1 MEKINWGILGLGEIA
16 HKFSEGFIETSNA
29 KLLAVASKDQEK
41 SKKFKDQFNL
51 ESKYLFNS
59 YEELIN
65 CEEVDVIYIALPNF
79 LHHEWALKSIKNKKH
94 ILVEK
99 PVTLNLKEI
108 KNIEKNLNNEKI
120 FFGEAFMYRYHPQIN
135 LVIDIIENNE
145 IGNLLS
151 MKSQFGINLL
161 SKKKFWFFN
170 KKKKIDPNSRL
181 FSKKLGGGCILDLG
195 CYPSSFSLLISSLAS
210 NKDNLEI
217 KLSNIF
223 REMGETNVDVD
234 CYAKIIFG
242 DNFFSEIYAS
252 FKKDL
257 GRKTEIYGE
266 KGSIL
271 INDSWFGSK
280 SIIKKDYK
288 GEQVININNIK
299 KSIYSYQIE
308 NISEVIL
315 NNLYEPKFPG
325 ISLNES
331 IMNMKIIEDWQNA

>member
-1 MEKINWGILGLGEIA
+1 MGNINWGILGLGDIA
-16 HKFSEGFIETSNA
+16 HTFSKGFEETSNA
-29 KLLAVASKDQEK
+29 KLLAVASKDLEK
-41 SKKFKDQFNL
+41 LNKFKNKFNI
-51 ESKYLFNS
+51 ENKFLFNN
-59 YEELIN
+59 YEDLIN
-65 CEEVDVIYIALPNF
+65 CNEVDIIYIALPNF
-79 LHHEWALKSIKNKKH
+79 LHHHWALKCIRNKKH
-94 ILVEK
+94 VLVEK

-108 KNIEKNLNNEKI
+108 KNIKKNLNDEKI
-120 FFGEAFMYRYHPQIN
+120 FFGEAFMYRYHPQIEAV
-135 LVIDIIENNE
+135 LEVIRNND
-145 IGNLLS
+145 IGNLLN
-151 MKSQFGINLL
+151 MKSQFGNNLL
-161 SKKKFWFFN
+161 SKRKFWFFN

-210 NKDNLEI
+210 KKDKPEI
-217 KLSNIF
+217 KVLNVF
-223 REMGETNVDVD
+223 REIGETNVDVD
-234 CYAKIIFG
+234 SYAKVIFG

-257 GRKTEIYGE
+257 GRKTEIHGE
-266 KGSIL
+266 KGSIV
-271 INDSWFGSK
+271 INDSWLGSE
-280 SIIKKDYK
+280 SIIKKDCK

-308 NISEVIL
+308 NISEVIQ

>member
-1 MEKINWGILGLGEIA
+1 MDNINWGILGLGDIA
-16 HKFSEGFIETSNA
+16 HTFSKGFEDTSNA
-29 KLLAVASKDQEK
+29 KLLAVASKDLEK
-41 SKKFKDQFNL
+41 LNKFKDKFNV
-51 ESKYLFNS
+51 ENKFLFND
-59 YEELIN
+59 YEDLIK
-65 CEEVDVIYIALPNF
+65 CKEVDIIYIALPNF
-79 LHHEWALKSIKNKKH
+79 LHHHWALKSIRSKKH
-94 ILVEK
+94 TLVEK

-108 KNIEKNLNNEKI
+108 ENIKKNLNGEKI
-120 FFGEAFMYRYHPQIN
+120 FFGEAFMYRYHPQIETILN
-135 LVIDIIENNE
+135 IIKNND
-145 IGNLLS
+145 IGNLLN
-151 MKSQFGINLL
+151 MKSQFGTNLL

-170 KKKKIDPNSRL
+170 KKKKIDPNSRF

-257 GRKTEIYGE
+257 GRKTEIHGE
-266 KGSIL
+266 NGSIL

-288 GEQVININNIK
+288 GEQIININNIK

-331 IMNMKIIEDWQNA
+331 IMNMKIIEHWQNA

>member
-1 MEKINWGILGLGEIA
+1 MDNINWGILGLGDIA
-16 HKFSEGFIETSNA
+16 HTFSKGFEDTSNA
-29 KLLAVASKDQEK
+29 KLLAVASKDLEK
-41 SKKFKDQFNL
+41 LNKFKDKFNV
-51 ESKYLFNS
+51 ENKFLFND
-59 YEELIN
+59 YEDLIN
-65 CEEVDVIYIALPNF
+65 CKEVDIIYIALPNF
-79 LHHEWALKSIKNKKH
+79 LHHHWALKSIRNKKH
-94 ILVEK
+94 TLVEK
-99 PVTLNLKEI
+99 PATLNLKEI
-108 KNIEKNLNNEKI
+108 ENIKKNLNGEKI
-120 FFGEAFMYRYHPQIN
+120 FFGEAFMYRYHPQIETI
-135 LVIDIIENNE
+135 LDIIKNND
-145 IGNLLS
+145 IGNLLN
-151 MKSQFGINLL
+151 MKSQFGTNFL
-161 SKKKFWFFN
+161 SKKKFWFFD
-170 KKKKIDPNSRL
+170 KKKKIDPNNRL

-242 DNFFSEIYAS
+242 DNFFSEISAS

-266 KGSIL
+266 KGSIV

-288 GEQVININNIK
+288 GEQIININNIK

-331 IMNMKIIEDWQNA
+331 IMNMKIIEHWQNA

>member
-1 MEKINWGILGLGEIA
+1 MDDINWGILGLGDIA
-16 HKFSEGFIETSNA
+16 HTFSKGFEDTSNA
-29 KLLAVASKDQEK
+29 KLLAVASKDLEK
-41 SKKFKDQFNL
+41 LNKFKDKFNL
-51 ESKYLFNS
+51 ENKFLFND
-59 YEELIN
+59 YEDLIN
-65 CEEVDVIYIALPNF
+65 CKEVDIIYIALPNF
-79 LHHEWALKSIKNKKH
+79 LHHHWALKSIRNKKH
-94 ILVEK
+94 TLVEK

-108 KNIEKNLNNEKI
+108 ENIKKNLNGEKI
-120 FFGEAFMYRYHPQIN
+120 FFGEAFMYRYHPQIETI
-135 LVIDIIENNE
+135 LDIIKNND
-145 IGNLLS
+145 IGNLLN
-151 MKSQFGINLL
+151 MKSQFGTNFL
-161 SKKKFWFFN
+161 SKKKFWFFD

-210 NKDNLEI
+210 NKDKSEI

-257 GRKTEIYGE
+257 GRKTEIHGE
-266 KGSIL
+266 KGSMV

-315 NNLYEPKFPG
+315 SNLHKPKFPG

-331 IMNMKIIEDWQNA
+331 IMNMKIIEHWQNA

>member
-1 MEKINWGILGLGEIA
+1 MDNINWGILGLGDIA
-16 HKFSEGFIETSNA
+16 HTFSKGFEDTSNA
-29 KLLAVASKDQEK
+29 KLLAVASKDLEK
-41 SKKFKDQFNL
+41 LNKFKDKFNV
-51 ESKYLFNS
+51 ENKFLFND
-59 YEELIN
+59 YEDLIK
-65 CEEVDVIYIALPNF
+65 CKEVDIIYIALPNF
-79 LHHEWALKSIKNKKH
+79 LHHHWALKSIRNKKH
-94 ILVEK
+94 TLVEK

-108 KNIEKNLNNEKI
+108 ENIKKNLNGEKI
-120 FFGEAFMYRYHPQIN
+120 FFGEAFMYRYHPQIETI
-135 LVIDIIENNE
+135 LDIIKNND
-145 IGNLLS
+145 IGNLLN
-151 MKSQFGINLL
+151 MKSQFGTNFL
-161 SKKKFWFFN
+161 SKKKFWFLD

-288 GEQVININNIK
+288 GEQIININNIK

-331 IMNMKIIEDWQNA
+331 IMNMKIIEHWQNA

>member
-1 MEKINWGILGLGEIA
+1 
-16 HKFSEGFIETSNA
+16 
-29 KLLAVASKDQEK
+29 
-41 SKKFKDQFNL
+41 
-51 ESKYLFNS
+51 
-59 YEELIN
+59 
-65 CEEVDVIYIALPNF
+65 
-79 LHHEWALKSIKNKKH
+79 
-94 ILVEK
+94 
-99 PVTLNLKEI
+99 
-108 KNIEKNLNNEKI
+108 
-120 FFGEAFMYRYHPQIN
+120 MYRHHPQIETI
-135 LVIDIIENNE
+135 LDIIKNND
-145 IGNLLS
+145 IGNLLN
-151 MKSQFGINLL
+151 MKSQFGTNLL

-257 GRKTEIYGE
+257 GRKTEIHGE
-266 KGSIL
+266 KGSIV
-271 INDSWFGSK
+271 IDDSWFGSK

-288 GEQVININNIK
+288 GEQIININNIK

-325 ISLNES
+325 ISLSES
-331 IMNMKIIEDWQNA
+331 IMNMKIIEHWEYD

>member
-1 MEKINWGILGLGEIA
+1 MENINWGILGLGDIA
-16 HKFSEGFIETSNA
+16 HTFSKGFEETSNA
-29 KLLAVASKDQEK
+29 KLLAVASKDLEK
-41 SKKFKDQFNL
+41 LNKFKDKFNI
-51 ESKYLFNS
+51 ENKFLFND
-59 YEELIN
+59 YEDLIN
-65 CEEVDVIYIALPNF
+65 CKEVDIIYIALPNF
-79 LHHEWALKSIKNKKH
+79 LHHRWALESIGNKKH
-94 ILVEK
+94 ALVEK

-108 KNIEKNLNNEKI
+108 KNIKKNLNDEKI
-120 FFGEAFMYRYHPQIN
+120 FFGEAFMYRHHPQIETI
-135 LVIDIIENNE
+135 LDIIRNND
-145 IGNLLS
+145 IGNLLN
-151 MKSQFGINLL
+151 MKSQFGTNLL

-210 NKDNLEI
+210 NKDKSEI

-223 REMGETNVDVD
+223 REMGETNVDID

-257 GRKTEIYGE
+257 GRKTEIHGE
-266 KGSIL
+266 KGSIV

-315 NNLYEPKFPG
+315 SNLYKPKFPG

>member
-1 MEKINWGILGLGEIA
+1 MDNINWGILGLGDIA
-16 HKFSEGFIETSNA
+16 HTFSKGFEDTSNA
-29 KLLAVASKDQEK
+29 KLLAVASKDFEK
-41 SKKFKDQFNL
+41 LNKFKDKFNV
-51 ESKYLFNS
+51 ENKFLFND
-59 YEELIN
+59 YEDLIKCN
-65 CEEVDVIYIALPNF
+65 EVDIIYIALPNF
-79 LHHEWALKSIKNKKH
+79 LHHHWALKSIRSKKH
-94 ILVEK
+94 TLVEK

-108 KNIEKNLNNEKI
+108 ENIKKNLNGEKI
-120 FFGEAFMYRYHPQIN
+120 FFGEAFMYRYHPQIETI
-135 LVIDIIENNE
+135 LDIIKNND
-145 IGNLLS
+145 IGNLLN
-151 MKSQFGINLL
+151 MKSQFGTNFL
-161 SKKKFWFFN
+161 SKKKFWFFD
-170 KKKKIDPNSRL
+170 KKKKIDPSNRL

-257 GRKTEIYGE
+257 GRKTEIHGE
-266 KGSIL
+266 KGSIV

-288 GEQVININNIK
+288 GEQIVNINNIK
-299 KSIYSYQIE
+299 KNIYSYQIE

>member
-1 MEKINWGILGLGEIA
+1 MDNINWGILGLGDIA
-16 HKFSEGFIETSNA
+16 HTFSKGFEDTSNA
-29 KLLAVASKDQEK
+29 KLLAVASKDFEK
-41 SKKFKDQFNL
+41 LNKFKDKFNV
-51 ESKYLFNS
+51 ENKFLFNN
-59 YEELIN
+59 YEDLIN
-65 CEEVDVIYIALPNF
+65 CKEVDIIYIALPNF
-79 LHHEWALKSIKNKKH
+79 LHHHWALKSIRNKKH
-94 ILVEK
+94 TLVEK

-108 KNIEKNLNNEKI
+108 ENIKKNLNGEKI
-120 FFGEAFMYRYHPQIN
+120 FFGEAFMYRYHPQIETI
-135 LVIDIIENNE
+135 LDIIKNND
-145 IGNLLS
+145 IGNLLN
-151 MKSQFGINLL
+151 MKSQFGTNFL
-161 SKKKFWFFN
+161 SKKKFWFFD

-210 NKDNLEI
+210 HKDNLEI

-288 GEQVININNIK
+288 GEQIININNIK

-331 IMNMKIIEDWQNA
+331 IMNMKIIEHWQNA

>member
-1 MEKINWGILGLGEIA
+1 MDNINWGILGLGDIA
-16 HKFSEGFIETSNA
+16 HTFSKGFEDTSNA
-29 KLLAVASKDQEK
+29 KLLAVASKDLEK
-41 SKKFKDQFNL
+41 LNKFKDKFNV
-51 ESKYLFNS
+51 ENKFLFND
-59 YEELIN
+59 YEDLIN
-65 CEEVDVIYIALPNF
+65 CKEVDIIYIALPNF
-79 LHHEWALKSIKNKKH
+79 LHHHWALKSIRNKKH
-94 ILVEK
+94 TLVEK
-99 PVTLNLKEI
+99 PATLNFKEI
-108 KNIEKNLNNEKI
+108 ENIKKNLNGEKI
-120 FFGEAFMYRYHPQIN
+120 FFGEAFMYRYHPQIETI
-135 LVIDIIENNE
+135 LDIIKNND
-145 IGNLLS
+145 IGNLLN
-151 MKSQFGINLL
+151 MKSKFGTNLL

-234 CYAKIIFG
+234 CYTKIIFG

-257 GRKTEIYGE
+257 GRKTEIHGE
-266 KGSIL
+266 KGSMV

-288 GEQVININNIK
+288 GEQVININNK
-299 KSIYSYQIE
+299 KKNIYSYQIE
-308 NISEVIL
+308 NISKVIL
-315 NNLYEPKFPG
+315 SNLYKPKFPG

-331 IMNMKIIEDWQNA
+331 IMNMKIIEHWQNA

>member
-65 CEEVDVIYIALPNF
+65 CEEVDVVYIALPNF

-181 FSKKLGGGCILDLG
+181 FNKGLGGGCILDLG
-195 CYPSSFSLLISSLAS
+195 CYPSSFSLLIGSLKSKKNKQKLKIS
-210 NKDNLEI
+210 NV
-217 KLSNIF
+217 F
-223 REMGETNVDVD
+223 REMGETNVDID
-234 CYAKIIFG
+234 SSAKISF
-242 DNFFSEIYAS
+242 DENFFSEINAS

-257 GRKTEIYGE
+257 GRKTEINGD
-266 KGSIL
+266 KGTII

-280 SIIKKDYK
+280 SIVKKN
-288 GEQVININNIK
+288 GNENQIINIKNNNNN
-299 KSIYSYQIE
+299 IYSYQIQ
-308 NISEVIL
+308 NISKTIL
-315 NNLYEPKFPG
+315 DNSFQPEYPG
-325 ISLNES
+325 MSLNES
-331 IMNMKIIEDWQNA
+331 LINMGIIEEWLSA

>member
-1 MEKINWGILGLGEIA
+1 MDNINWGILGLGDIA
-16 HKFSEGFIETSNA
+16 HTFSKGFEDTSNA
-29 KLLAVASKDQEK
+29 KLLAVASKDLEK
-41 SKKFKDQFNL
+41 LNKFKDKFNV
-51 ESKYLFNS
+51 ENKFLFND
-59 YEELIN
+59 YEDLIN
-65 CEEVDVIYIALPNF
+65 CKEVDIIYIALPNF
-79 LHHEWALKSIKNKKH
+79 LHHHWALKSIRNKKH
-94 ILVEK
+94 TLVEK
-99 PVTLNLKEI
+99 PATLNLKEI
-108 KNIEKNLNNEKI
+108 ENIKKNLNGEKI
-120 FFGEAFMYRYHPQIN
+120 FFGEAFMYRYHPQIETI
-135 LVIDIIENNE
+135 LDIIKNND
-145 IGNLLS
+145 IGNLLN
-151 MKSQFGINLL
+151 MKSQFGTNFL
-161 SKKKFWFFN
+161 SKKKFWFFD
-170 KKKKIDPNSRL
+170 KKKKIDPNNRL

-266 KGSIL
+266 KGSIV

-288 GEQVININNIK
+288 GEQIININNIK

-331 IMNMKIIEDWQNA
+331 IMNMKIIEHWQNA

>member
-1 MEKINWGILGLGEIA
+1 MDNINWGILGLGDIA
-16 HKFSEGFIETSNA
+16 HTFSEGFEDTSNA
-29 KLLAVASKDQEK
+29 KLLAVASKDLEK
-41 SKKFKDQFNL
+41 LNKFKDKFNV
-51 ESKYLFNS
+51 ENKFLFND
-59 YEELIN
+59 YEDLIN
-65 CEEVDVIYIALPNF
+65 CKEVDIIYIALPNF
-79 LHHEWALKSIKNKKH
+79 FHHHWALKSIRNKKH

-108 KNIEKNLNNEKI
+108 ENIKKNLNGEKI
-120 FFGEAFMYRYHPQIN
+120 FFGEAFMYRYHPQIETI
-135 LVIDIIENNE
+135 LEIIKNND
-145 IGNLLS
+145 IGNLLN
-151 MKSQFGINLL
+151 MKSQFGTNFL
-161 SKKKFWFFN
+161 SKKKFWFFD
-170 KKKKIDPNSRL
+170 KKKKIDPNNRL

-266 KGSIL
+266 KGSIV

-288 GEQVININNIK
+288 GEQIININNIK

-331 IMNMKIIEDWQNA
+331 IMNMKIIEHWQNA

>member
-1 MEKINWGILGLGEIA
+1 MDNINWGILGLGDIA
-16 HKFSEGFIETSNA
+16 HTFSKGFEDTSNA
-29 KLLAVASKDQEK
+29 KLLAVASKDFEK
-41 SKKFKDQFNL
+41 LNKFKDKFNV
-51 ESKYLFNS
+51 ENKFLFND
-59 YEELIN
+59 YEDLIKCN
-65 CEEVDVIYIALPNF
+65 EVDIIYIALPNF
-79 LHHEWALKSIKNKKH
+79 LHHHWALKSIRNKKH
-94 ILVEK
+94 TLVEK

-108 KNIEKNLNNEKI
+108 ENIKKNLNGEKI
-120 FFGEAFMYRYHPQIN
+120 FFGEAFMYRYHPQIETI
-135 LVIDIIENNE
+135 LDIIKNND
-145 IGNLLS
+145 IGNLLN
-151 MKSQFGINLL
+151 MKSQFGTNLL

-195 CYPSSFSLLISSLAS
+195 CYPSSFSLLISSLVS
-210 NKDNLEI
+210 NKDKLEI

-257 GRKTEIYGE
+257 GRKTEIHGE
-266 KGSIL
+266 KGSMV

-288 GEQVININNIK
+288 GEQVININNK
-299 KSIYSYQIE
+299 KKNIYSYQIE
-308 NISEVIL
+308 NISKVIL
-315 NNLYEPKFPG
+315 SNLYKPKFPG

>member
-257 GRKTEIYGE
+257 GRKTEIHGE
-266 KGSIL
+266 KGSIV

-288 GEQVININNIK
+288 GEQIININNIK
-299 KSIYSYQIE
+299 KNIYSYQIE

-331 IMNMKIIEDWQNA
+331 IMNMKVIERWQNA